1 MEQKRKEIV
10 GKYKPEVEKGRVV
23 WKRLK
28 DFGSHSH
35 LICAV
40 HRIMSA
46 ELEGAGSP
54 SLTPRCLCKSF
65 FPEVIVYAASLL
77 PSLTSFCD
85 GC

>member
-10 GKYKPEVEKGRVV
+10 EKYKPEVEKGRVV

-54 SLTPRCLCKSF
+54 L
-65 FPEVIVYAASLL
+65 
-77 PSLTSFCD
+77 
-85 GC
+85 